1 MAKADVL
8 ALVTSFSNGQADSTL
23 IDAYYDNDQSDLAR
37 HPWLV
42 GGALVPVTAG
52 TGEFTLDSTM
62 QSKLLGVFYDTR
74 VLDRTTERAL
84 EQRNPQWRDE
94 IGTPVAYMTEDEP
107 AQTFRLYP
115 IPNMAGQPFSF
126 IFGEPMG
133 RDFPLYNVAIFVTEI
148 RTDVPEWMEMALAW
162 RVLAREYGHES
173 NHRDDQFA
181 SFAQQLSDVI
191 FAMVA

>member
-23 IDAYYDNDQSDLAR
+23 ADLYYDNDQSDLAR

-42 GGALVPVTAG
+42 GAHLVSVAAG
-52 TGEFTLDSTM
+52 TGEFTLAVDE
-62 QSKLLGVFYDTR
+62 SKLVQVFYDTK

-94 IGTPVAYMTEDEP
+94 VGTPIAYMIEDEP
-107 AQTFRLYP
+107 AQTYRLYP
-115 IPNMAGQPFSF
+115 IPQVPSQPFSF

-133 RDFPLYNVAIFVTEI
+133 RDFPLYSAAIFVTEV

-173 NHRDDQFA
+173 NHRDDDFA
-181 SFAQQLSDVI
+181 AFAQQLSEVM
-191 FAMVA
+191 FAM